1 VAQKIALLIAPLL
14 AITVVLS
21 GCGNFMSSSSDTTI
35 QINET
40 DLGGASAQQ
49 ATDVGMT
56 FIAQSDR
63 EPIPAIAG
71 LDLDLEP
78 IAIADYLGEVT
89 VVNAWASWCAPCVE
103 ETPELVATQK
113 ATKDL
118 GVQFLGL
125 NVNDDLE
132 SAREFAEGIPYRSI
146 ADPEGRL
153 LALVPGIPPNGLPS
167 TLIVDREGQVAV
179 RIIGPVEKEVLTA
192 LITEVAAEKGPQ

>member
-1 VAQKIALLIAPLL
+1 MKKL
-14 AITVVLS
+14 AVLFVLTVS
-21 GCGNFMSSSSDTTI
+21 MTGCGNFMSSSSDTTI
-35 QINET
+35 SINES

-49 ATDVGMT
+49 ATDVGLT
-56 FIAQSDR
+56 FIAKPDR

-78 IAIADYLGEVT
+78 IAIADLLGDVT
-89 VVNAWASWCAPCVE
+89 VVNAWASWCAPCIE
-103 ETPELVATQK
+103 EMPELIATQK
-113 ATKDL
+113 ATKNL

-132 SAREFAEGIPYRSI
+132 SAREFSREIPYRSI

-153 LALVPGIPPNGLPS
+153 LALIPGIPPSGLPS
-167 TLIVDREGQVAV
+167 TLIVDRSGRIAV
-179 RIIGPVEKEVLTA
+179 RVIGPITEEVLTA

>member
-1 VAQKIALLIAPLL
+1 MKKLALLIIL
-14 AITVVLS
+14 ALTLT
-21 GCGNFMSSSSDTTI
+21 GCGSFLSSSSNTTI
-35 QINET
+35 SINKN
-40 DLGGASAQQ
+40 DLGDASAQQ
-49 ATDVGMT
+49 ATDVGVT
-56 FIAQSDR
+56 FVAPADR

-78 IAIADYLGEVT
+78 IAIEDYLGEVT
-89 VVNAWASWCAPCVE
+89 VVNAWASWCAPCIE

-118 GVQFLGL
+118 DVQFLGL

-132 SAREFAEGIPYRSI
+132 SAREFSRAISYPSI

-167 TLIVDREGQVAV
+167 TLIVDKNGKIAV
-179 RIIGPVEKEVLTA
+179 RIIGPITQEVLTA
-192 LITEVAAEKGPQ
+192 LINEVAAEKATP

>member
-1 VAQKIALLIAPLL
+1 MKKIALLIAPLL

>member
-1 VAQKIALLIAPLL
+1 MKNLALLLVL
-14 AITVVLS
+14 AVSLS

-35 QINET
+35 SINET

-56 FIAQSDR
+56 FIAQPDR

-103 ETPELVATQK
+103 ETPELAAAQK

-125 NVNDDLE
+125 NVNDDLL
-132 SAREFAEGIPYRSI
+132 SARNFAQAIPYRSI

-167 TLIVDREGQVAV
+167 TLIVDRNGQIAV
-179 RIIGPVEKEVLTA
+179 RIIGPVEQEVLTA
-192 LITEVAAEKGPQ
+192 LITEVAAEKRSQ

>member
-1 VAQKIALLIAPLL
+1 MKKLALLL
-14 AITVVLS
+14 ALTVMLS

-35 QINET
+35 PINET

-49 ATDVGMT
+49 AAGTGMT

-78 IAIADYLGEVT
+78 IAITDYLGDVT
-89 VVNAWASWCAPCVE
+89 VVNAWASWCAPCIE
-103 ETPELVATQK
+103 ETPELAAAQK

-132 SAREFAEGIPYRSI
+132 SARKFAQAIPYRSI

-167 TLIVDREGQVAV
+167 TLIVDRDGQIAV
-179 RIIGPVEKEVLTA
+179 RIIGPITEEVLTA
-192 LITEVAAEKGPQ
+192 LIIEVAAEKRSQ

>member
-1 VAQKIALLIAPLL
+1 MKKLALLLVL
-14 AITVVLS
+14 GVSLS

-49 ATDVGMT
+49 ATGAGMT
-56 FIAQSDR
+56 FIAQPDR

-125 NVNDDLE
+125 NVNDDLP
-132 SAREFAEGIPYRSI
+132 SARNFAKAIPYRSI

-167 TLIVDREGQVAV
+167 TLIVDRDGQIAV
-179 RIIGPVEKEVLTA
+179 RIIGPIEKEVLTA
-192 LITEVAAEKGPQ
+192 LITEVAAEKRAQ

>member
-1 VAQKIALLIAPLL
+1 MKKLAVLLVL
-14 AITVVLS
+14 TVSLT
-21 GCGNFMSSSSDTTI
+21 GCGNFMSSSSETTI
-35 QINET
+35 SINES

-49 ATDVGMT
+49 ATDVGVT
-56 FIAQSDR
+56 FIAQQDR

-78 IAIADYLGEVT
+78 IAVADLLGKVT

-103 ETPELVATQK
+103 ETPELIAAQK
-113 ATKDL
+113 ATKNL

-132 SAREFAEGIPYRSI
+132 SAREFSQEIPYQSI

-153 LALVPGIPPNGLPS
+153 LALIPGIPPSGLPS
-167 TLIVDREGQVAV
+167 TLIVDRSGQIAV
-179 RIIGPVEKEVLTA
+179 RVIGPITEEVLTA

>member
-1 VAQKIALLIAPLL
+1 
-14 AITVVLS
+14 
-21 GCGNFMSSSSDTTI
+21 MSSSSDTTI
-35 QINET
+35 SINET

-56 FIAQSDR
+56 FIAQPDR

-103 ETPELVATQK
+103 ETPELAAAQK
-113 ATKDL
+113 ATKGL

-125 NVNDDLE
+125 NVNDDLP
-132 SAREFAEGIPYRSI
+132 SARNFAQAIPYRSI

-167 TLIVDREGQVAV
+167 TLIVDRNGQIAV
-179 RIIGPVEKEVLTA
+179 RIIGPVEEEVLTA
-192 LITEVAAEKGPQ
+192 LITEVAAEKRAQ

>member
-1 VAQKIALLIAPLL
+1 MKKLAFLIILALTL
-14 AITVVLS
+14 T
-21 GCGNFMSSSSDTTI
+21 GCGSFLSSSSDTTI
-35 QINET
+35 SINKN
-40 DLGGASAQQ
+40 DLGDASAQQ
-49 ATDVGMT
+49 PTGVGVT
-56 FIAQSDR
+56 FIAPADR

-78 IAIADYLGEVT
+78 IAIEDYLGEIT
-89 VVNAWASWCAPCVE
+89 VVNAWASWCAPCIE

-132 SAREFAEGIPYRSI
+132 SAREFSREISYPSI
-146 ADPEGRL
+146 SDPEGRL

-167 TLIVDREGQVAV
+167 TLIVDKNGKIAV
-179 RIIGPVEKEVLTA
+179 RIIGPITQEVLTA
-192 LITEVAAEKGPQ
+192 LITEVAAEKATP